1 MKKKF
6 EFNFENKTVIITG
19 GSSPIGRELVDSFL
33 DLKANV
39 IVIDKISKDNKNF
52 INKYSKKVKLFNI
65 DLSIKKNVVN
75 LITKLKKIKRLD
87 CLINNAAFVKK
98 KNYKSYTGSVKEQSI
113 DVFKNSLDVN
123 LVAPFHLIKELSP
136 LMKNSPN
143 PSIINISS
151 IYSFVGP
158 DFELYK
164 NTNMGNSAGYSS
176 SKAALNQ
183 LTVWFASALSPKI
196 RVNSISPG
204 GVYRN
209 QPATFVKKYIS
220 KCLLGKMASEENIV
234 GPVIF
239 LASDL
244 SSYITG
250 QNLVIDGGYSK
261 V

>member
-1 MKKKF
+1 
-6 EFNFENKTVIITG
+6 
-19 GSSPIGRELVDSFL
+19 
-33 DLKANV
+33 
-39 IVIDKISKDNKNF
+39 
-52 INKYSKKVKLFNI
+52 
-65 DLSIKKNVVN
+65 
-75 LITKLKKIKRLD
+75 
-87 CLINNAAFVKK
+87 
-98 KNYKSYTGSVKEQSI
+98 
-113 DVFKNSLDVN
+113 
-123 LVAPFHLIKELSP
+123 
-136 LMKNSPN
+136 
-143 PSIINISS
+143 
-151 IYSFVGP
+151 
-158 DFELYK
+158 
-164 NTNMGNSAGYSS
+164 MGNSAGYSS